1 MDGAEA
7 YWPTVLFPAAMSRCW
22 TLLDSSTPPS
32 WEMGRLFHDFAF
44 VSNKLKTQK
53 LLVCEFLCNGAAKPR
68 RKLTTPKLARLSTV
82 GSKRDSVELLDRPP
96 RSELP
101 RTTMLHTLG
110 DENGDPLSR
119 MEFDNR
125 VCVWETL

>member
-1 MDGAEA
+1 MGDGTAFPRLCVCLQQTQNSKAARVRILMQRCGEA
-7 YWPTVLFPAAMSRCW
+7 
-22 TLLDSSTPPS
+22 
-32 WEMGRLFHDFAF
+32 
-44 VSNKLKTQK
+44 
-53 LLVCEFLCNGAAKPR
+53 R